1 MDTETRPL
9 PDAKTLFARMCIDG
23 TRFQAHKFVSAVESY
38 EGLREALEHGKE
50 ITSNYPPLLSDVFSA
65 FFQNK
70 ARLKQNPPWETE
82 ENREIMKTALGLKEY
97 EELHS
102 ISRLD
107 FFASAAATRAFS
119 DQIQKLIK
127 DKKEENEKDPQS
139 GKANENKGPL
149 GVDPDTLR
157 WAIRRSLKKGLEE
170 AQDAKQAVE
179 TFGREEGGIKRIPI
193 TEQFRLAD
201 LLGKNPKIKQIV
213 KMLGRMRLEALS
225 IKRSRI
231 THSATVRRGVETVGI
246 EGIDRVLPDEL
257 AALAIGEEG
266 EKLFLKKLLDEDL
279 LAYNYK
285 NPVDETHGPI
295 LIAVDGSGSM
305 AGPKEIWAKALA
317 IATILQAKKEKRK
330 SHGVIFGASEKEIF
344 DIDVDRLE
352 DLATASFHMGTNFGP
367 PLTWAKDHFRENPRA
382 DFLFITDGICNLE
395 SDKRTEFIQAK
406 SRSGAKCYSV
416 LIGSESTET
425 VKQFSDK
432 VFYLTTTPNAREGGQ
447 ILAEIE
453 GGSNRKV
460 NIV

>member
-1 MDTETRPL
+1 METETRPL

-23 TRFQAHKFVSAVESY
+23 TRFQAQKFAFAVENY
-38 EGLREALEHGKE
+38 EGLGEAINQGEE
-50 ITSNYPPLLSDVFSA
+50 ITPNYLPLLSDVFSS

-70 ARLKQNPPWETE
+70 ARLKQNPPRETE
-82 ENREIMKTALGLKEY
+82 ENREIMETAFGLKEY

-102 ISRLD
+102 VSRLD

-119 DQIQKLIK
+119 DQILKLIK
-127 DKKEENEKDPQS
+127 DKKEENERDPQS
-139 GKANENKGPL
+139 GEANENKGPL

-201 LLGKNPKIKQIV
+201 LLGKNPKIKEIV

-305 AGPKEIWAKALA
+305 AGHKEIWAKALA
-317 IATILQAKKEKRK
+317 IATVLQAKKEKRK
-330 SHGVIFGASEKEIF
+330 SNGIIFGASEHEIF
-344 DIDVDRLE
+344 EIEVNRLE

-367 PLTWAKDHFRENPRA
+367 PLRWAQDQFKEHPRA

-395 SDKRTEFIQAK
+395 SDKRTAFIQAK

-416 LIGSESTET
+416 LIGSKATET

-432 VFYLTTTPNAREGGQ
+432 VFSSATTPTSHDGGQ
-447 ILAEIE
+447 ILSEI
-453 GGSNRKV
+453 
-460 NIV
+460 

>member
-1 MDTETRPL
+1 MDTESKAL
-9 PDAKTLFARMCIDG
+9 PDAKTLFERMCIDG
-23 TRFQAHKFVSAVESY
+23 TRFQAQKFLSAVENY
-38 EGLREALEHGKE
+38 EGLSEALNQGDEL
-50 ITSNYPPLLSDVFSA
+50 TSNYLPLLSDIFSA

-70 ARLKQNPPWETE
+70 ARLKQNPPRETE
-82 ENREIMKTALGLKEY
+82 ENREIMETALGLKEY

-102 ISRLD
+102 VSRLD

-119 DQIQKLIK
+119 DQILNLIK
-127 DKKEENEKDPQS
+127 EKKEENEKDPQS
-139 GKANENKGPL
+139 GKTNENKGPL
-149 GVDPDTLR
+149 GIDADTLR

-201 LLGKNPKIKQIV
+201 LLGKNPKIKEIV

-279 LAYNYK
+279 LAYSYK
-285 NPVDETHGPI
+285 NPVEETHGPI

-330 SHGVIFGASEKEIF
+330 SHGIIFGASEQEIF
-344 DIDVDRLE
+344 EIDVNRLE

-367 PLTWAKDHFRENPRA
+367 PLRWAQDKFKEQPRA
-382 DFLFITDGICNLE
+382 DLFFITDGVCNIE
-395 SDKRTEFIQAK
+395 EDEKTDFIRAK
-406 SRSGAKCYSV
+406 TRSGAKCYSV
-416 LIGSESTET
+416 LIGSETTET

-432 VFYLTTTPNAREGGQ
+432 VLLFDSNPHFTRRQPN
-447 ILAEIE
+447 
-453 GGSNRKV
+453 SF
-460 NIV
+460 

>member
-1 MDTETRPL
+1 MDSELKTV
-9 PDAKTLFARMCIDG
+9 PDARTLFQRMCIDG
-23 TRFQAHKFVSAVESY
+23 TRFQAQKFLSAVENY
-38 EGLREALEHGKE
+38 EGLSEAINQGEE
-50 ITSNYPPLLSDVFSA
+50 ITLSYLPLLSDVFSA

-70 ARLKQNPPWETE
+70 ARLKQNPPQETE
-82 ENREIMKTALGLKEY
+82 ENREIMETALGLKEY

-102 ISRLD
+102 VSRLD

-119 DQIQKLIK
+119 DQILNLVKEK
-127 DKKEENEKDPQS
+127 REENEKDPQS
-139 GKANENKGPL
+139 GNTNKGPL
-149 GVDPDTLR
+149 GIDPDTLR

-170 AQDAKQAVE
+170 AQDAKQAVD

-201 LLGKNPKIKQIV
+201 LLGKNPKIKEIV

-231 THSATVRRGVETVGI
+231 THSATVRRGVESVGI

-266 EKLFLKKLLDEDL
+266 EKLFLKKLLEEDL
-279 LAYNYK
+279 LAYSYK
-285 NPVDETHGPI
+285 NPAQETHGPI

-317 IATILQAKKEKRK
+317 IATILQAKKERRK
-330 SHGVIFGASEKEIF
+330 SYGIIFGASEQEIF
-344 DIDVDRLE
+344 EIDVNRLE

-367 PLTWAKDHFRENPRA
+367 PLRWAQDKFNEQPRA
-382 DFLFITDGICNLE
+382 DLFFITDGVCNIE
-395 SDKRTEFIQAK
+395 ENEKADFIRAK
-406 SRSGAKCYSV
+406 TRSGAKCYSV
-416 LIGSESTET
+416 LIGSETTET

-432 VFYLTTTPNAREGGQ
+432 VFSLPTAPGAREGGQ
-447 ILAEIE
+447 ILTEI
-453 GGSNRKV
+453 
-460 NIV
+460 

>member
-23 TRFQAHKFVSAVESY
+23 TRFQAQKFVSAVENY
-38 EGLREALEHGKE
+38 EGLGEAINQGEE
-50 ITSNYPPLLSDVFSA
+50 ITPNYLPLLSDVFSS

-70 ARLKQNPPWETE
+70 ARLKQNPPRETE
-82 ENREIMKTALGLKEY
+82 ENREIMETALGLTEY

-102 ISRLD
+102 VSRLD

-119 DQIQKLIK
+119 DQILKLIK
-127 DKKEENEKDPQS
+127 DKKDENEKDSQS
-139 GKANENKGPL
+139 GEANENKGPL

-179 TFGREEGGIKRIPI
+179 TFGREEGGIKRIPL

-201 LLGKNPKIKQIV
+201 LLGKNPKIKEIV

-225 IKRSRI
+225 VKRSRI
-231 THSATVRRGVETVGI
+231 IHSSPVRRGVETVGI
-246 EGIDRVLPDEL
+246 EGIERVIPDEL
-257 AALAIGEEG
+257 ATLALGEEG
-266 EKLFLKKLLDEDL
+266 EALFLKKLLDEDL
-279 LAYNYK
+279 LAYSYK
-285 NPVDETHGPI
+285 NPVVETHGPI
-295 LIAVDGSGSM
+295 LLAVDGSGSM
-305 AGPKEIWAKALA
+305 AGPKEVWAKALA

-395 SDKRTEFIQAK
+395 SDKRTEFIRAK
-406 SRSGAKCYSV
+406 NSCGARCFSV
-416 LIGSESTET
+416 LIGSDATET
-425 VKQFSDK
+425 VRQFSDK
-432 VFYLTTTPNAREGGQ
+432 VFSILITPTATEGGQ
-447 ILAEIE
+447 ILAQI
-453 GGSNRKV
+453 
-460 NIV
+460 